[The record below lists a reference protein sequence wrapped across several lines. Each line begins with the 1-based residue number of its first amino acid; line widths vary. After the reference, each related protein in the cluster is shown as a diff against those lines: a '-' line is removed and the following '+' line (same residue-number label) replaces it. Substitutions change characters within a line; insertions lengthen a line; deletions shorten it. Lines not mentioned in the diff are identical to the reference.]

1 MKKTLFTY
9 ITLILLTIN
18 GYSQF
23 SKTHYIPPVS
33 SSDAT
38 EPQGQFMYISCP
50 SITPIDFKIIE
61 LGGNTI
67 EGTVSRDTPYVYS
80 IGNGYN
86 TQFMVSSNEVNT
98 IRNNKG
104 FIVEAEDLIYVSV
117 RLTCT
122 PANFHAGGVVSKGLA
137 ALGTQFRIGGF
148 LNTEVPNTTDA
159 HYTFAA
165 ILATENNTTVSF
177 SDIKP
182 GVSLINNAVSGNN
195 PGSIVLNSGESFVIA
210 VRGPNNNANR
220 DGLIGALISSDKP
233 IAVNCGSIAGSN
245 GNTQNLDLG
254 LDQIVSVERT
264 GKEYIFIKGNG
275 LDVMEKPLIIAHEDN
290 TDVFLD
296 GSATPFTTLDA
307 GEYIALNGSQF
318 SANGNLYVNTSKNVF
333 AYQGIGGSPDQPNQ
347 NMHFLPPLS
356 CQTPKIINNIP
367 FINSVGNDTSYTGT
381 VNIVTETG
389 ATLSFTINGIDY
401 TLATLPA
408 NLTVNGP
415 FTIIGNSNFESYKI
429 SGFTG
434 NVSVFSTNQLYL
446 SFFGSSGA
454 ATYGGYYSGF
464 TFKPEITLQ
473 QVNADDTTCIP
484 NVNLSS
490 SVISGFD
497 IFQWYFNDVLI
508 PGANSNTY
516 QPTLPGNYYLS
527 ATLST
532 CNITLVSDRIPV
544 SICATDIDNDGV
556 NDNIDLDNDND
567 GITNCDESYGN
578 QSIDLAVTNGNL
590 VVSNYS
596 NSYTTTITTTATA
609 SAIPFAGNVDGSFI
623 TEIPAGK
630 QNTVTYSLNFANP
643 ISLGIEYVTTAN
655 TTDLINSTAEY
666 VISSPI
672 NNTITVLNPNN
683 QLLIDT
689 NFDGIYESG
698 ITRFSSFEIRFRL
711 NSPSSLVAGAG
722 TFKFLTHLSQSIS
735 FTHKNLSDTATNRTT
750 LKIYAVCVPKDS
762 DNDGIPDQLDYDSDN
777 DTILDFIESQGE
789 NFTALSNGD
798 FNNDG
803 IDNVFLNGISPVDS
817 DGDNVPDYLDLDSD
831 NDGIFDIIESG
842 SPGNSSNTTGITVGP
857 NFGTNGLDNILETS
871 PDSGVTNFTV
881 LDTDADGINNYLDSD
896 SDNDGCSDIID
907 AGFTDTNS
915 DGVVGNDSPPV
926 VNMFGVVISPTG
938 YAIPNSSY
946 LISAPISITMQP
958 QNTTACELQNTTF
971 TIVTS
976 TPITSYQW
984 ELSTDNGVT
993 WSTITNNATYSGATT
1008 ITLTVSNVSPSM
1020 SGYNYRVSLNRNGNN
1035 CGLISA
1041 GATLTTY
1048 AIPVITSPLTL
1059 VQCDDDIDGIAT
1071 FNLTVKNNFISA
1083 NSATETFS
1091 YFTTFAGADTNN
1103 ITTLIATPLSYTTS
1117 NTSIWVRVENGNN
1130 CYKVALLNLI
1140 VSVTQL
1146 PNSFIIPDQRKCD
1159 DFIDSVNNEYD
1170 GVASFDLT
1178 SIFNSIQS
1186 FLPAPTSNYT
1196 IKFYKTLNDFNAETD
1211 VNGNSLAIADI
1222 TNYRNIGFPN
1232 QQTIYVRV
1240 DSNLDNSCYGNK
1252 TFNLIVEPTPIFN
1265 TVGINNIIR
1274 HCDDDQD
1281 GTYGFDTT
1289 TLNNDILQGQ
1299 SNINITYFD
1308 DLGVPLAMTNPFFVS
1323 VSKTITVRLT
1333 NTPSLASNGPCFY
1346 EKTIQFIVDDLPQ
1359 IFPLATNQLTLCD
1372 DEVNPLNQNGIINF
1386 DTTTILPTILP
1397 GQTGFTTQFTLANGT
1412 VLTNLPATF
1421 TTGTQNVILT
1431 LTNPLNTSCPVS
1443 TILNF
1448 IVNPLPNIDLNT
1460 DGTANELV
1468 CTNLPTFL
1476 VTIDAGITDGTS
1488 ITNYT
1493 YQWYLNGT
1501 ELVGETN
1508 YSITINTEGTYTV
1521 DVANGFNCIK
1531 TRTIVVNAS
1540 NIATI
1545 QDILI
1550 SDLSDN
1556 NTVQIMVI
1564 GSGDYVYSINDGTFQ
1579 TSNYFSNVP
1588 IGIHTVYIKDLN
1600 GCGVAQQEINV
1611 LGAPK
1616 YFTPN
1621 GDGYND
1627 YWNIRGISDSYQ
1639 ANSII
1644 HIFDRF
1650 GKLLKQISPTS
1661 LGWDGTYNGNL
1672 SPASDYWY
1680 TVEFE
1685 DGRTAKGHF
1694 ALKR

>member
-1 MKKTLFTY
+1 
-9 ITLILLTIN
+9 
-18 GYSQF
+18 
-23 SKTHYIPPVS
+23 
-33 SSDAT
+33 
-38 EPQGQFMYISCP
+38 MYISCP
-50 SITPIDFKIIE
+50 SITPIDFKIIQ

-80 IGNGYN
+80 IGSGYN

-177 SDIKP
+177 SDIKT

-195 PGSIVLNSGESFVIA
+195 PGSIVLNSGESFVMA

-254 LDQIVSVERT
+254 LDQIVSAERT

-275 LDVMEKPLIIAHEDN
+275 LDVMEKPLIIAHENN
-290 TDVFLD
+290 TDVFLN

-389 ATLSFTINGIDY
+389 AVLSFTINGIDY
-401 TLATLPA
+401 TLATLPP
-408 NLTVNGP
+408 NLIVNGP

-473 QVNADDTTCIP
+473 QVNSDDTTCIP

-490 SVISGFD
+490 SIISGFD

-544 SICATDIDNDGV
+544 SNCATDIDNDGI

-567 GITNCDESYGN
+567 GITNCNESFGN
-578 QSIDLAVTNGNL
+578 QPIDLSVTNGNL
-590 VVSNYS
+590 NVSSYS
-596 NSYTTTITTTATA
+596 NPYTTTVTTTATA
-609 SAIPFAGNVDGSFI
+609 SATPFVGNTDGSFV
-623 TEIPAGK
+623 TQIPAGK

-655 TTDLINSTAEY
+655 PTDLINSTAEY
-666 VISSPI
+666 IITSPI

-711 NSPSSLVAGAG
+711 NSSIALSAGSG

-735 FTHKNLSDTATNRTT
+735 FTHKNLSDTTPNKTT

-762 DNDGIPDQLDYDSDN
+762 DNDGIPDQLDSDSDN
-777 DTILDFIESQGE
+777 DTILDIIESQGV
-789 NFTALSNGD
+789 NFTALSNAD

-803 IDNVFLNGISPVDS
+803 IDNVFLNGITPVDS
-817 DGDNVPDYLDLDSD
+817 DGDGVPDYLDLDSD

-842 SPGNSSNTTGITVGP
+842 SPGNSNNTTGITVGP
-857 NFGTNGLDNILETS
+857 NFGTNGLDNAIETS
-871 PDSGVTNFTV
+871 ADSGITNYTV

-915 DGVVGNDSPPV
+915 DGVVGNDSPPII
-926 VNMFGVVISPTG
+926 NMFGVVISPTG
-938 YAIPNSSY
+938 YAVPNSSY
-946 LISAPISITMQP
+946 LISAPITITTQP
-958 QNTTACELQNTTF
+958 QNSTACELQNATF

-976 TPITSYQW
+976 TPTTSYQW
-984 ELSTDNGVT
+984 ELSTNNGVT
-993 WSTITNNATYSGATT
+993 WSTISNNATYSGATT
-1008 ITLTVSNVSPSM
+1008 ITLTINSVSPLM
-1020 SGYNYRVSLNRNGNN
+1020 NGYNYRVLLNRTGNN
-1035 CGLISA
+1035 CGLISI

-1048 AIPVITSPLTL
+1048 AIPIVTSPLTL
-1059 VQCDDDIDGIAT
+1059 VQCDDDIDGIAS

-1083 NSATETFS
+1083 NSATETFT
-1091 YFTTFAGADTNN
+1091 YFTTFAGANTNN
-1103 ITTLIATPLSYTTS
+1103 PTALISTPLSYTTA
-1117 NTSIWVRVENGNN
+1117 NTSIWVRVENGNG
-1130 CYKVALLNLI
+1130 CYKVAQLNLI

-1146 PNSFIIPDQRKCD
+1146 PSSFIIPDQRKCD
-1159 DFIDSVNNEYD
+1159 DFLDSVNNEYD
-1170 GVASFDLT
+1170 GIASFNLT

-1211 VNGNSLAIADI
+1211 INGNSLAIADI
-1222 TNYRNIGFPN
+1222 TNYRNIGFSN
-1232 QQTIYVRV
+1232 QQTIWVRV

-1274 HCDDDQD
+1274 HCDDDHD
-1281 GTYGFDTT
+1281 GIYGFDTS

-1299 SNINITYFD
+1299 SNVNITYFD
-1308 DLGVPLAMTNPFFVS
+1308 ELGVPFVMSNPFV
-1323 VSKTITVRLT
+1323 VTTSKTITVRLT

-1359 IFPLATNQLTLCD
+1359 IFPLAPDQLTLCD
-1372 DEVNPLNQNGIINF
+1372 DETNPLSQNGIVDF
-1386 DTTTILPTILP
+1386 DTTTILPTILQ

-1412 VLTNLPATF
+1412 VLTNLPASF
-1421 TTGTQNVILT
+1421 TSGTQNVILT

-1443 TILNF
+1443 TTLNF

-1460 DGTANELV
+1460 DGSANELV

-1476 VTIDAGITDGTS
+1476 VTIDAGIIDGTS
-1488 ITNYT
+1488 ITNYS
-1493 YQWYLNGT
+1493 YQWYLNGS

-1540 NIATI
+1540 SIATI

-1556 NTVQIMVI
+1556 NTVQILGT
-1564 GSGDYVYSINDGTFQ
+1564 GSGDYVYSINDGSFQ

-1650 GKLLKQISPTS
+1650 GKLLKQISPTG

-1680 TVEFE
+1680 TVQFE